1 MLELALAGGLPA
13 AVPVATAPP
22 PIVDVGVGT
31 PELSPTLDAEE
42 APEKAAAPVVAEAEG
57 IAMVMLGLRT
67 LSMTWTTPLAIRTSG
82 VTTFAL
88 LTKVVP
94 LFMVMVRFM
103 PAMDLSIVLFVRV
116 EL

>member
-1 MLELALAGGLPA
+1 MVLAGLPA

-22 PIVDVGVGT
+22 PMVDVGVET
-31 PELSPTLDAEE
+31 PELRPTLDADE
-42 APEKAAAPVVAEAEG
+42 APEKAAEPDVADAEG

-67 LSMTWTTPLAIRTSG
+67 LSMTWMTPLATRTSG
-82 VTTFAL
+82 VTTLAL
-88 LTKVVP
+88 LTKMVP

-103 PAMDLSIVLFVRV
+103 PAMDLSMVLFFRV